1 MENNFDLKKY
11 LIENKLTRLSE
22 NDENDEFN
30 ITVGNNWDMNQ
41 EEEEFIDMF
50 GQYGKPA
57 MGSEDWFDFVNEWL
71 AMVGLDMNT
80 TANDAINKRM
90 DIVYNTLK
98 KLGIELEYDD
108 DDD

>member
-1 MENNFDLKKY
+1 MQNNFDLKQY

-22 NDENDEFN
+22 NSDEDFN

-41 EEEEFIDMF
+41 EEEAVLGMF

-57 MGSEDWFDFVNEWL
+57 MGSEDWFDFVYEWL
-71 AMVGLDMNT
+71 GMAGLDMNT
-80 TANDAINKRM
+80 SSNDAINKRM

-98 KLGIELEYDD
+98 KFGIELEHEDD
-108 DDD
+108 Y

>member
-1 MENNFDLKKY
+1 MQNNFDLKQY

-22 NDENDEFN
+22 NDDDFN

-41 EEEEFIDMF
+41 EEEAVLDMF
-50 GQYGKPA
+50 GQYGNPA
-57 MGSEDWFDFVNEWL
+57 MGSEDWIDFVHEWL
-71 AMVGLDMNT
+71 RMAELDMNT
-80 TANDAINKRM
+80 SSNDAINKRM

-108 DDD
+108 DY